1 LAKPPVIIVNQEFRL
16 FLEADVPDLLF
27 GPLERWMIG
36 YMQGY
41 DLSTG
46 KLHDDEYIKDL
57 KGDRVLHKKVTGPDG
72 LGLVLQKASPGLGIC
87 WSRTPF
93 DYVSSYGRA
102 GMSKAKLDL
111 QLQGDTIFTILRMI
125 GRYPLDEAN
134 VINRYWA
141 SARFPL

>member
-57 KGDRVLHKKVTGPDG
+57 KGDRVLHKKSQDQMALAWFFKKLLQVWESVGPER
-72 LGLVLQKASPGLGIC
+72 LLIMYLRMVELACRRPNLISN
-87 WSRTPF
+87 
-93 DYVSSYGRA
+93 
-102 GMSKAKLDL
+102 SKAIRSSPYS
-111 QLQGDTIFTILRMI
+111 G
-125 GRYPLDEAN
+125 
-134 VINRYWA
+134 
-141 SARFPL
+141 